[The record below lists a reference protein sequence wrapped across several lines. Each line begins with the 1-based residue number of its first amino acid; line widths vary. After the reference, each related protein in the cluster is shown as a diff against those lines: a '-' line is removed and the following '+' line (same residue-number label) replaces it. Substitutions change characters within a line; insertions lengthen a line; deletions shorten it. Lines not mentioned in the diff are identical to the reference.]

1 MLFVSNDRGT
11 AMKKRRML
19 TLFLIITLILYLSS
33 CINTNNNLEKVQNI
47 YVSLR
52 HNTNDNIQCL
62 KWIVENRSNKDTEAV
77 TFNNGDILNYEIRN
91 HASGIKYKDG
101 NKDNTDITLK
111 PGEKYETT
119 VEFIDM
125 PIGHYDALFWAEWAK
140 DKKMTMKINFDV
152 Q

>member
-1 MLFVSNDRGT
+1 
-11 AMKKRRML
+11 MKKQS
-19 TLFLIITLILYLSS
+19 LIILIIIFILMLCLSS
-33 CINTNNNLEKVQNI
+33 CTNANNNVEEVQNI

-52 HNTNDNIQCL
+52 HSTSDNIQCL

-91 HASGIKYKDG
+91 HTSGIKYKEG

-119 VEFIDM
+119 MEFKDM
-125 PIGHYDALFWAEWAK
+125 SIGHYDALFWAKWAK
-140 DKKMTMKINFDV
+140 DKKMTMMIYFDV
-152 Q
+152 K